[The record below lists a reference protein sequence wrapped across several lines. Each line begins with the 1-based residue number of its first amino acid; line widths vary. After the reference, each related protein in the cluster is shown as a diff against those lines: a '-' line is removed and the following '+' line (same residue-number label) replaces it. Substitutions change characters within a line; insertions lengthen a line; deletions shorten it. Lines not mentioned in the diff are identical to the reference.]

1 MCNQDWCPLTVC
13 PSVGINMSSTPA
25 SSSPGITG
33 FIEIFE
39 GRLAKMK
46 LHLKE
51 ELAKAKSQRDKKAIR
66 RIVADARKLNRTLK
80 EMRNANTK
88 LCPHCG
94 ERL

>member
-1 MCNQDWCPLTVC
+1 
-13 PSVGINMSSTPA
+13 MSSAT
-25 SSSPGITG
+25 GITG

-39 GRLAKMK
+39 GRLNKMK

-51 ELAKAKSQRDKKAIR
+51 ELGKAKSDRD
-66 RIVADARKLNRTLK
+66 RKLIKSQLSDAKKLNKTLK

-94 ERL
+94 EKL

>member
-1 MCNQDWCPLTVC
+1 
-13 PSVGINMSSTPA
+13 MSSTPA
-25 SSSPGITG
+25 NSGPGITG

-39 GRLAKMK
+39 GRLNKMK

-51 ELAKAKSQRDKKAIR
+51 ELSKAKSERNRKLIKSQL
-66 RIVADARKLNRTLK
+66 ADAKKLNRTLK

>member
-1 MCNQDWCPLTVC
+1 
-13 PSVGINMSSTPA
+13 MSSGTPP

-39 GRLAKMK
+39 GRLQKMK

-51 ELAKAKSQRDKKAIR
+51 ELGKAKHDRDRKSIR
-66 RIVADARKLNRTLK
+66 RIIADSRKLNKTLK

-94 ERL
+94 EKL

>member
-1 MCNQDWCPLTVC
+1 
-13 PSVGINMSSTPA
+13 MSSGTPP

-33 FIEIFE
+33 FIEIFD
-39 GRLAKMK
+39 GRLNKMK

-51 ELAKAKSQRDKKAIR
+51 ELGKAKNDRDRKNIR
-66 RIVADARKLNRTLK
+66 RLTADARKLNRTLK

-94 ERL
+94 EKL

>member
-1 MCNQDWCPLTVC
+1 MSGT
-13 PSVGINMSSTPA
+13 PS

-39 GRLAKMK
+39 GRLNKMK

-51 ELAKAKSQRDKKAIR
+51 ELGKAKSDRDRKAIR
-66 RIVADARKLNRTLK
+66 RITADARKLNRTLK

-94 ERL
+94 EKL

>member
-1 MCNQDWCPLTVC
+1 
-13 PSVGINMSSTPA
+13 MSGTPA
-25 SSSPGITG
+25 DKGPGITG

-39 GRLAKMK
+39 GRLNKMK

-51 ELAKAKSQRDKKAIR
+51 ELGKAKHDRDRKAIR
-66 RIVADARKLNRTLK
+66 RITADARKLNRTLK

>member
-1 MCNQDWCPLTVC
+1 MN
-13 PSVGINMSSTPA
+13 GTPA

-39 GRLAKMK
+39 GRLNKMK

-51 ELAKAKSQRDKKAIR
+51 ELGKAKGERNRRLIKSQL
-66 RIVADARKLNRTLK
+66 ADAKKLNKTLK

-94 ERL
+94 EKL

>member
-1 MCNQDWCPLTVC
+1 MSGTP
-13 PSVGINMSSTPA
+13 PSQG
-25 SSSPGITG
+25 PGITG

-39 GRLAKMK
+39 GRLNKMK

-51 ELAKAKSQRDKKAIR
+51 ELGKAKSDRDRKSIR
-66 RIVADARKLNRTLK
+66 RITADARKLNKTLK

-94 ERL
+94 EKL

>member
-1 MCNQDWCPLTVC
+1 MN
-13 PSVGINMSSTPA
+13 GTPA

-39 GRLAKMK
+39 GRLNKMK

-51 ELAKAKSQRDKKAIR
+51 ELSKAKGERDRKAIR
-66 RIVADARKLNRTLK
+66 RLTADAKKLNKTLK
-80 EMRNANTK
+80 EMRNATTK

-94 ERL
+94 EKL

>member
-1 MCNQDWCPLTVC
+1 
-13 PSVGINMSSTPA
+13 MSGTPA
-25 SSSPGITG
+25 DKGPGITG

-39 GRLAKMK
+39 GRLNKMK

-51 ELAKAKSQRDKKAIR
+51 ESGKAKHDRDRKAIR
-66 RIVADARKLNRTLK
+66 RITTDARKLNRTLK
-80 EMRNANTK
+80 EMRNSTTK

>member
-1 MCNQDWCPLTVC
+1 MN
-13 PSVGINMSSTPA
+13 GTPA

-39 GRLAKMK
+39 GRLNKMK

-51 ELAKAKSQRDKKAIR
+51 ELSKAKSDRDRKAIR
-66 RIVADARKLNRTLK
+66 RITADAKKLNKTLK
-80 EMRNANTK
+80 EMRSSNTK

-94 ERL
+94 EKL

>member
-1 MCNQDWCPLTVC
+1 
-13 PSVGINMSSTPA
+13 MSGTPA

-39 GRLAKMK
+39 GRLNKMK
-46 LHLKE
+46 LHLKQ
-51 ELAKAKSQRDKKAIR
+51 ELDKAKSDRDRKSIR
-66 RIVADARKLNRTLK
+66 RITADARKLNKTLK
-80 EMRNANTK
+80 EMRNATAK